1 MRCRA
6 WYQPGEHPRVLH
18 RDVARRRTSAFNSRT
33 PRTSEINR
41 LDTVVSKCRRIN
53 VRAGLGL
60 AVVPAQTIEL
70 ELQAGCLAV
79 LSVEGFPIVRQW
91 FVAHRTQKRL
101 SAAANAFR
109 DMLLAQ
115 ELSSEPQAA
124 RPVLAS
130 EPAGLFVLST

>member
-1 MRCRA
+1 
-6 WYQPGEHPRVLH
+6 
-18 RDVARRRTSAFNSRT
+18 
-33 PRTSEINR
+33 
-41 LDTVVSKCRRIN
+41 VSKCRRIT

-130 EPAGLFVLST
+130 EPADLFVLST